1 MAAQKKWMIVAF
13 FCIIFQIS
21 HQMLDQPTIDMNC
34 DPSISKRMDDC
45 PAGYCC
51 VRDEFLPTYVYCK
64 KMGVHN
70 EDCTTKL
77 TESACPC
84 VSGLRCRPNIES
96 ATFHSLYGRCHPNT
110 TVHPS
115 ITG

>member
-1 MAAQKKWMIVAF
+1 MAAQRKMLILVVL
-13 FCIIFQIS
+13 CIAVQIS
-21 HQMLDQPTIDMNC
+21 HQLIAKQTIDMKC
-34 DPSISKRMDDC
+34 DPTLSKRMDDC
-45 PAGYCC
+45 PTGYCC

-70 EDCTTKL
+70 EDCTTRL

-84 VSGLRCRPNIES
+84 VSGLHCRPNIES
-96 ATFHSLYGRCHPNT
+96 ATFHSLYGKCHPNT
-110 TVHPS
+110 TAHGS